1 MSSPTSP
8 AQAAP
13 LQRLGQRSSVTSY
26 VRQIWQRRQ
35 FAFAIAGG
43 ELRGQNMDTVLGNL
57 WHVLNPL
64 LLALI
69 YYLIFGVL
77 LDITRGTIANVA
89 GFIVVGVFVFHY
101 SQKTIMSGAKAI
113 SDNEGLI
120 RSIRFPRALLPL
132 SVVLG
137 QAVAILPALAVMLVV
152 VTATGETPQPAWV
165 LMPALL
171 VVQTVFNVGA
181 SFVVARFADRFRD
194 VQQVLPYMFRL
205 LFYASGVLYPVTRF
219 ISEDS
224 TLRWLF
230 DLNPFYVWVSLWRG
244 PLMPSEGDIPTFDPY
259 LATVGVVWA
268 LVLLVGGFF
277 YFRAGEESY
286 GRG

>member
-8 AQAAP
+8 AQAP
-13 LQRLGQRSSVTSY
+13 LQRLGQRSSVISY
-26 VRQIWQRRQ
+26 IQQVWRRRQ

-43 ELRGQNMDTVLGNL
+43 ELRAQNMDTVLGNL

-77 LDITRGTIANVA
+77 LDITRGTISNVA

-101 SQKTIMSGAKAI
+101 SQKTIMSGAKSI

-137 QAVAILPALAVMLVV
+137 QAVAILPALGVMLLV
-152 VTATGETPQPAWV
+152 VTATGERPQWAWA

-181 SFVVARFADRFRD
+181 SFVVARFADRYRD
-194 VQQVLPYMFRL
+194 VQQVLPYAFRL

-219 ISEDS
+219 ISDDS
-224 TLRWLF
+224 PLRWLF
-230 DLNPFYVWVSLWRG
+230 DLNPFYIWVSLWRG
-244 PLMPSEGDIPTFDPY
+244 PLMPSEAEVPTFDPS
-259 LATVGVVWA
+259 LAAVGVVWA
-268 LVLLVGGFF
+268 LIMLVGGFL
-277 YFRAGEESY
+277 YFRAGEASY